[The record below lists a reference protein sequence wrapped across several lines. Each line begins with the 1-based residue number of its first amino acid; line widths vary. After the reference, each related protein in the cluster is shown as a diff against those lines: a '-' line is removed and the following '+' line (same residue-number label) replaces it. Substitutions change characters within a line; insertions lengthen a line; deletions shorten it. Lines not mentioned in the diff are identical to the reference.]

1 MDKAQ
6 LEELQAQNTGPSFLQ
21 ENEMRRKKWEHLTD
35 DLSDY
40 DRLSL
45 ETLFENTQKW
55 IQYETTTTGNVGTF
69 TTYAFPIIRK
79 IWPNMFASELVSV
92 QPIPMPTAMIFYLD
106 FEYGASDATPWGFNE
121 GGTPAI
127 PADTQMDGY
136 PATQNFSPLYAG
148 GYIRGDFAGTGDGSE
163 DTFELTYGPVEAESE
178 LVYVDGTLV
187 SSDDYTLIVDGGA
200 GTNNGRIVFDSAQE
214 PANGAA
220 VTVDYRLE
228 AAVNEGGEPN
238 RINLRIASDSVFA
251 ETKKLKAEW
260 TIEGQQDLNAYHNLN
275 MESELMNVVSNTVR
289 REIDQLILM
298 DLRSAAAS
306 AGGAGVVN
314 WSSAIGAGY
323 NGSQREWDLTLYD
336 ALIDA
341 NQLIYNRRG
350 VNANWIVAG
359 PNACSRLEKLEGFTE
374 QHRDWAITGMGME
387 RFGVL
392 KNRFTVYK
400 DPWAAADSILMGYKG
415 NTMFDTGY
423 VYSPYIPLYTTPT
436 IIDAN
441 NFTPRKGIMSRY
453 ARKLISNNFYAS
465 VNIT

>member
-1 MDKAQ
+1 MDKDQ
-6 LEELQAQNTGPSFLQ
+6 IKELQNNGPSFLQ

-106 FEYGASDATPWGFNE
+106 FEYGTAFNT
-121 GGTPAI
+121 GGTPDIAV
-127 PADTQMDGY
+127 DTQMDGY

-163 DTFELTYGPVEAESE
+163 DTFDLTYGPVEDESE

-187 SSDDYTLIVDGGA
+187 SSDDYTLNVSGGG
-200 GTNNGRIVFDSAQE
+200 GTNNGQIVFAGGSE
-214 PANGAA
+214 PGDGAA
-220 VTVDYRLE
+220 VTVDYRLN

-275 MESELMNVVSNTVR
+275 MESELMNVVSDTVR

-423 VYSPYIPLYTTPT
+423 VYSPYIPLYTSPT
-436 IIDAN
+436 IIDPDD
-441 NFTPRKGIMSRY
+441 FTPRKGIMSRY
-453 ARKLISNNFYAS
+453 ARKLVDPGFYAT
-465 VNIT
+465 ITIT